1 MAKTLAQAQRAPAR
15 GKVKSVRGKSMR
27 SSSKDPHPQPL
38 PTRGRGG
45 SCRTVAAKPKAPPKQ
60 PKHKGD
66 PVPGTP
72 SPMRTR
78 MSPELQAHVRRLYEE
93 TDQPVCQ
100 IALDVGVNESVIR
113 RMGPREGWVRY
124 VAPPRDLP
132 PVAKLLEQVEE
143 LEEAVRAP
151 QHDEAA
157 LTHSPTPTPD
167 PSPQGGG
174 EQKESVAAPEALTGG
189 GEKEDNIARFTHVVM
204 AHLDEFEAMRRDGKL
219 LPKHHLATAR
229 AISILTEAFN
239 RLARLRAA
247 LPGTIHDDT
256 AHDNLANFDMPAD
269 LDAFRE
275 ALAQRIEKF
284 LASRTDAGAF
294 TELAD
299 VPAERTDE

>member
-1 MAKTLAQAQRAPAR
+1 MTKEFRTPACGDGASAR
-15 GKVKSVRGKSMR
+15 PDLTRT
-27 SSSKDPHPQPL
+27 SSEDPHPQPL
-38 PTRGRGG
+38 PTARKRERGRGED
-45 SCRTVAAKPKAPPKQ
+45 AAPAEPQ
-60 PKHKGD
+60 RKGG

-78 MSPELQAHVRRLYEE
+78 LTPELHDHARRKYETTE
-93 TDQPVCQ
+93 EYVTH
-100 IALDVGVNESVIR
+100 IALDVGVDESVIR
-113 RMGPREGWVRY
+113 RMATREGWVRY

-132 PVAKLLEQVEE
+132 PVAKLLAQVEE

-157 LTHSPTPTPD
+157 LTHSPPPTPD

-189 GEKEDNIARFTHVVM
+189 GEKDNIARFTQVVM
-204 AHLDEFEAMRRDGKL
+204 AHLDEFEAMRRDGRL
-219 LPKHHLATAR
+219 LPKHHLETAR

-247 LPGTIHDDT
+247 LPGTIHND
-256 AHDNLANFDMPAD
+256 LAATDMPAD

-275 ALAQRIEKF
+275 ELAQRIEKF

-294 TELAD
+294 AD
-299 VPAERTDE
+299 VAAASPPAVE

>member
-1 MAKTLAQAQRAPAR
+1 
-15 GKVKSVRGKSMR
+15 
-27 SSSKDPHPQPL
+27 
-38 PTRGRGG
+38 
-45 SCRTVAAKPKAPPKQ
+45 
-60 PKHKGD
+60 
-66 PVPGTP
+66 
-72 SPMRTR
+72 
-78 MSPELQAHVRRLYEE
+78 MSAELQAHVRRLYEE

-113 RMGPREGWVRY
+113 RMGPREGWVRFE
-124 VAPPRDLP
+124 APPRDLP
-132 PVAKLLEQVEE
+132 PVAKLLAQVEE
-143 LEEAVRAP
+143 LEKSGAVVLRGAQERAP
-151 QHDEAA
+151 QDDGEA
-157 LTHSPTPTPD
+157 
-167 PSPQGGG
+167 PQDDG
-174 EQKESVAAPEALTGG
+174 EGKGATR
-189 GEKEDNIARFTHVVM
+189 EDNIARFTQVVM
-204 AHLDEFEAMRRDGKL
+204 AHLDEFEAMRRDGRL

-247 LPGTIHDDT
+247 LPGTIDDDS

-294 TELAD
+294 AEPAD

>member
-1 MAKTLAQAQRAPAR
+1 
-15 GKVKSVRGKSMR
+15 
-27 SSSKDPHPQPL
+27 
-38 PTRGRGG
+38 
-45 SCRTVAAKPKAPPKQ
+45 
-60 PKHKGD
+60 
-66 PVPGTP
+66 
-72 SPMRTR
+72 